1 MAKYSFE
8 RFGVMIDMSRNA
20 VMNLDALKRYMTILK
35 KMGYNMVMLYTE
47 DTYELNDNPYFG
59 YLRGRYS
66 KEEMKEIDEFASSI
80 GVEIIP
86 CIQTLAHLNAY
97 IQWGKTPIDCNDI
110 LLTDDERTY
119 NLIDKMFETLSEC
132 FKSRLIHIG
141 MDEAHMLGRGKH
153 LDKFGYEKAET
164 LMIRHLD
171 KVREL
176 AKKYGYTPMLWS
188 DMFFR
193 SWNNGKYAIP
203 RCEMPKEITENY
215 PKDVI
220 PVYWDYYQSNK
231 QVYDDMFF
239 NHKQFSDNIW
249 FAGGAWCWSGL
260 APFNQYTL
268 TNMVPA
274 MRSCRE
280 NKIKNIFITLWG
292 DDGAEC
298 SHFSQLATL
307 LHIIE
312 FAKGNEDMDSIKKKC
327 KRLLGIEYDDLM
339 KTDIPNQIS
348 DDGRML
354 VTPSKYM
361 LYSDPFAGY
370 LDYTVKEGV
379 GKIYEEHAKALSDI
393 AKKYRKYAY
402 IFNTE
407 AKLCE
412 VLTTKYELGFKTR
425 KAYKANDKE
434 ELLRIVADYT
444 LTIKKV
450 KEFHKLFSIMWNTDN
465 KPHGFDIQDK
475 RLGGL
480 ILRLESCKNTLVNFI
495 KGKISSIPELDEE
508 ILPYGKY
515 NSGEPIYIN
524 SYAKMSS
531 VNVLTHNVIIM

>member
-1 MAKYSFE
+1 MKKYSFDT
-8 RFGVMIDMSRNA
+8 FGVMIDMSRNA
-20 VMNLDALKRYMTILK
+20 VMNLDALKRYITTLK
-35 KMGYNMVMLYTE
+35 KIGYNMVMLYTE

-66 KEEMKEIDEFASSI
+66 KAEMKEIDEFASGI

-97 IQWGKTPIDCNDI
+97 IAWGKTPVDCNDI
-110 LLTDDERTY
+110 LLTDDDRTY
-119 NLIDKMFETLSEC
+119 ALIDKMFETLSEC
-132 FKSRLIHIG
+132 FKSRRIHIG

-153 LDKFGYEKAET
+153 LDIHGYEKAET

-171 KVREL
+171 KVREI

-193 SWNNGKYAIP
+193 SWNNGRYAIP
-203 RCEMPKEITENY
+203 RCEIPEEIKKGY
-215 PKDVI
+215 PTDVI
-220 PVYWDYYQSNK
+220 PVYWDYYQSNQ
-231 QVYDDMFF
+231 QVYDDMFY
-239 NHKQFSDNIW
+239 NHKQFSRDTW

-260 APFNQYTL
+260 APLHEFSLKT
-268 TNMVPA
+268 MIPA

-280 NKIKNIFITLWG
+280 NKIKNVFITLWG

-339 KTDIPNQIS
+339 KTEIPNNVY
-348 DDGRML
+348 DGGIK
-354 VTPSKYM
+354 VNPSKYM

-370 LDYTVKEGV
+370 LDYTVKEGA
-379 GKIYEEHAKALSDI
+379 GEIYASHAKTLSEL

-402 IFNTE
+402 IFKTE

-412 VLTTKYELGFKTR
+412 LLVTKYELGVKTR

-434 ELLRIVADYT
+434 ALKALTNDYT
-444 LTIKKV
+444 LTAKKV
-450 KEFHKLFSIMWNTDN
+450 KEFHKALFEQWHIDN
-465 KPHGFDIQDK
+465 KSNGFDVQDK

-480 ILRLESCKNTLVNFI
+480 IQRLETCKNLLSGYINGTI
-495 KGKISSIPELDEE
+495 ATIPELEE
-508 ILPYGKY
+508 DILPYGKSAEGTAVY
-515 NSGEPIYIN
+515 TNT
-524 SYAKMSS
+524 YAKISS
-531 VNVLTHNVIIM
+531 VNVMSHNFIIM